1 MSPRHH
7 GKAKT
12 MTLYC
17 LKIQYTPEAIQAIIK
32 SGSNREDVARAAT
45 ESVGG
50 KMHGFYGIFGDVEG
64 YHVMLI
70 AEMPG
75 NAEYI
80 ATVVAAVGGGAIAK
94 FKTNVLYSADDVVG
108 AAAIVSKV
116 NYQPPSS

>member
-1 MSPRHH
+1 
-7 GKAKT
+7 

-17 LKIQYTPEAIQAIIK
+17 LRMQYTPEAIAAIMK
-32 SGSNREDVARAAT
+32 SGSDREEAASKAV

-50 KMHGFYGIFGDVEG
+50 KLHGFYGIFGDHDG

-80 ATVVAAVGGGAIAK
+80 ATVASAAMGGAIAK
-94 FKTNVLYSADDVVG
+94 FTTNVLYTAGDVVG
-108 AAAIVSKV
+108 ASAIVQASKV
-116 NYQPPSS
+116 DYQPPGA

>member
-1 MSPRHH
+1 
-7 GKAKT
+7 

-17 LKIQYTPEAIQAIIK
+17 LKIQYTAEAIQAIIK
-32 SGSNREDVARAAT
+32 SGSNRADVARAAA

-50 KMHGFYGIFGDVEG
+50 KMHGFYGIFGDPEG

-80 ATVVAAVGGGAIAK
+80 ATVVTAVAGGAIAK
-94 FKTNVLYSADDVVG
+94 FKTNVLYSAEDVVG
-108 AAAIVSKV
+108 AAAIVNASQV
-116 NYQPPSS
+116 EYRPPSA